1 MRLFI
6 RILSGSELA
15 DLGANQTAGKT
26 IQCQWLVR
34 DDRGQ
39 TLAQGETDAAGLSD
53 IANVSGVG
61 SGKPSGEPSG
71 EPSGD
76 PDILVDPDD
85 LVVLVPSAQVAWLSR
100 TVPGRRAAQ
109 IRRALPFAVEEDLTQ
124 DVESMHL
131 AHAPIVR
138 GQPVR
143 CALIDRHLLA
153 DWLACL
159 RDRGLR
165 PGHMVPDACLLPCSQ
180 SSASVLFEGAEAVVR
195 TPEHI
200 ATVEASI
207 LPDILESVRASFDN
221 ADESLELDL
230 IGGEAIDER
239 MDDSGFNVRR
249 TALRGTV
256 LEFLASRWDAD
267 RPEINLL
274 QGPFAPSK
282 GAGTSRGGWR
292 GVAGLAALWLIVTLA
307 VLIAEGYVA
316 NHRADALEAE
326 LTALYRSIYPNER
339 RIPNAYAQM
348 RAKLRES
355 DAGHA
360 VFHTLLGQLAA
371 GTTQGNTDVS
381 VRSITFNDSRGE
393 LTSELWLPGY
403 ARLDALKLE
412 LERRGLAVDI
422 SSAEERD
429 NVVRA
434 RLRIRMSG

>member
-1 MRLFI
+1 MRLFL
-6 RILSGSELA
+6 RILSGWQPA
-15 DLGANQTAGKT
+15 DHGVNQTVGAS

-39 TLAQGETDAAGLSD
+39 TLAQGETNAAGLGD
-53 IANVSGVG
+53 MANLSGSPFG
-61 SGKPSGEPSG
+61 EPFGKPDALI
-71 EPSGD
+71 D
-76 PDILVDPDD
+76 PDV
-85 LVVLVPSAQVAWLSR
+85 VVLVPSAQVAWLSR

-109 IRRALPFAVEEDLTQ
+109 IQRALPFAVEEDLTQ

-131 AHAPIVR
+131 AHGPIVR

-143 CALIDRHLLA
+143 CALVDRRLLA
-153 DWLACL
+153 DWLDCL
-159 RDRGLR
+159 RDCGLR
-165 PGHMVPDACLLPCSQ
+165 PDHMVPDACLLPCSQ
-180 SSASVLFEGAEAVVR
+180 SSASVLFEDGEAFVR
-195 TPEHI
+195 TPDHI
-200 ATVEASI
+200 ATIEAST
-207 LPDILESVRASFDN
+207 LPEILESVRASFDDAN
-221 ADESLELDL
+221 ASPELEL

-239 MDDSGFNVRR
+239 MDGSGFDVRR
-249 TALRGTV
+249 TPLSGSV
-256 LEFLASRWDAD
+256 LEYLASRWDAH

-274 QGPFAPSK
+274 QGPFAPSR
-282 GAGTSRGGWR
+282 GARASPGRWR

-307 VLIAEGYVA
+307 VLIGEGYVA

-326 LTALYRSIYPNER
+326 LTALYRSVYPDER

-348 RAKLRES
+348 RAKLRQS
-355 DAGHA
+355 NAGQAAFHA
-360 VFHTLLGQLAA
+360 LLGQLAA
-371 GTTQGNTDVS
+371 GTTQGSTNVS

-412 LERRGLAVDI
+412 LERRGLVVDI

-434 RLRIRMSG
+434 RLRIRMPA

>member
-6 RILSGSELA
+6 RILSGSEPA
-15 DLGANQTAGKT
+15 DHGANQTVGAS

-39 TLAQGETDAAGLSD
+39 TLAQGETNAAGLGE
-53 IANVSGVG
+53 IASQ
-61 SGKPSGEPSG
+61 SGEPFGKPFG
-71 EPSGD
+71 EPDALID
-76 PDILVDPDD
+76 PDV
-85 LVVLVPSAQVAWLSR
+85 VVLVPSAQVAWLSR

-109 IRRALPFAVEEDLTQ
+109 IQRALPFAVEEDLTQ

-131 AHAPIVR
+131 AHGPIVR

-143 CALIDRHLLA
+143 CALVDRRLLA
-153 DWLACL
+153 DWLDCL
-159 RDRGLR
+159 RDCGLR
-165 PGHMVPDACLLPCSQ
+165 PDHMVPDACLLPCSQ
-180 SSASVLFEGAEAVVR
+180 SSASVLFEDAEAFVR
-195 TPEHI
+195 TPDHI
-200 ATVEASI
+200 ATIEAST
-207 LPDILESVRASFDN
+207 LPEILESVRASFDDAN
-221 ADESLELDL
+221 ASPELEL

-239 MDDSGFNVRR
+239 MDGSGFDVRR
-249 TALRGTV
+249 TPLSGSV
-256 LEFLASRWDAD
+256 LEYLASRWDAH

-274 QGPFAPSK
+274 QGPFAPSR
-282 GAGTSRGGWR
+282 GARASPGRWR

-307 VLIAEGYVA
+307 VLIGEGYVA

-326 LTALYRSIYPNER
+326 LTDLYRSIYPDER

-348 RAKLRES
+348 RAKLRQS
-355 DAGHA
+355 NAGQAAFHA
-360 VFHTLLGQLAA
+360 LLGQLAA
-371 GTTQGNTDVS
+371 GTTQGSTNVS

-412 LERRGLAVDI
+412 LERRGLVVDI

-434 RLRIRMSG
+434 RLRIRMPA